1 MHLSRRA
8 FTGGAFGLAVGSQL
22 DTRAFAQAPANLNAA
37 VAAIRAHAEANVAF
51 WNLPGLTLALTAPG
65 GFAKLE
71 IRNPKPASA
80 RRFLV
85 SSFGFRVSLFSLLQ
99 GMLLPLQKSLNAHE
113 MRP

>member
-8 FTGGAFGLAVGSQL
+8 FTGGAFGLTVGSQL

-65 GFAKLE
+65 GFASVE
-71 IRNPKPASA
+71 N
-80 RRFLV
+80 
-85 SSFGFRVSLFSLLQ
+85 FGFANRDARTPIGPDTLFQIGSIS
-99 GMLLPLQKSLNAHE
+99 KSMTATVIHQLAA
-113 MRP
+113 